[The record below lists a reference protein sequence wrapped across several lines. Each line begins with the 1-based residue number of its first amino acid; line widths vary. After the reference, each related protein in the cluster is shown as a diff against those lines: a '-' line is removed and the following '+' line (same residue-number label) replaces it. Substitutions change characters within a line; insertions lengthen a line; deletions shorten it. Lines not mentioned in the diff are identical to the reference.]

1 MSPIEVVLGVLV
13 LATVLAGVARRLRI
27 SEPIVLVVAGL
38 AVGLLPN
45 APSFELDPEL
55 VFLFFLPP
63 ILYSAGY
70 FTSIRDFKANLRPI
84 LLLSVG
90 LVIFT
95 TVIVAAVLKYLV
107 PDLPWAAAFAFGAIV
122 SPPDAVAATSIVRR
136 LGVPRRIVTILEGES
151 LVNDATAL
159 VLLRVSVAVA
169 LGGTFSAVG
178 AGTDLVVVAVGGIV
192 VGLVV
197 ARIAGVFQTRIQ
209 DSDLGIVF
217 SLLVPA
223 IAFIPAEA
231 LGVSGVLAVV
241 VAGIYAG
248 KIATRSLN
256 SRQRID
262 GLAAWNVVLFIINGL
277 VFILIGLQLPVILAD
292 LDGSMAELLG
302 LAVAIGVTVI
312 VTRFVWVFPGTYIPR
327 ALSAGIRER
336 EPNPGWR
343 NVTVVAWAGMRGVVS
358 LAAALAL
365 PVDFPERS
373 LIQFLTFTVII
384 TTLVLQ
390 GLTLPALIRVLGI
403 KAGDGQLEE
412 ERQAR
417 LAAAQAAVARID
429 QLEREHVG
437 HQELI
442 EHLRES
448 YAHRTEHIDIS
459 DGTPRDEAEQELLE
473 HREIRRKV
481 IDAEREAVIE
491 MRDRGELSDEVMRR
505 LERDL
510 DLEELREDA

>member
-95 TVIVAAVLKYLV
+95 TVIVAAVLKSLV
-107 PDLPWAAAFAFGAIV
+107 PELPWAAAFAFGAIV
-122 SPPDAVAATSIVRR
+122 SPPDAVATTSIVRR
-136 LGVPRRIVTILEGES
+136 LGVPRRVVTILEGES

-159 VLLRVSVAVA
+159 VLLRTALVA
-169 LGGTFSAVG
+169 LGGTFSVVTAT
-178 AGTDLVVVAVGGIV
+178 TDLVVVAVGGIV
-192 VGLVV
+192 IGLVV

-217 SLLVPA
+217 SLLVPV

-262 GLAAWNVVLFIINGL
+262 GVAAWNVVLFIINGL

-292 LDGSMAELLG
+292 LAGSMAELLG

-327 ALSAGIRER
+327 ALSARIRER

-365 PVDFPERS
+365 PVAFPERS

-403 KAGDGQLEE
+403 TAGDGQLEE

-417 LAAAQAAVARID
+417 LAAAQAALARID
-429 QLEREHVG
+429 QLEQEHVG

-473 HREIRRKV
+473 HRTIRRKV

-491 MRDRGELSDEVMRR
+491 MRDRGQLSDEVMRR

-510 DLEELREDA
+510 DLEELREEA

>member
-1 MSPIEVVLGVLV
+1 
-13 LATVLAGVARRLRI
+13 
-27 SEPIVLVVAGL
+27 
-38 AVGLLPN
+38 
-45 APSFELDPEL
+45 
-55 VFLFFLPP
+55 
-63 ILYSAGY
+63 
-70 FTSIRDFKANLRPI
+70 
-84 LLLSVG
+84 
-90 LVIFT
+90 
-95 TVIVAAVLKYLV
+95 
-107 PDLPWAAAFAFGAIV
+107 
-122 SPPDAVAATSIVRR
+122 
-136 LGVPRRIVTILEGES
+136 
-151 LVNDATAL
+151 
-159 VLLRVSVAVA
+159 
-169 LGGTFSAVG
+169 
-178 AGTDLVVVAVGGIV
+178 
-192 VGLVV
+192 
-197 ARIAGVFQTRIQ
+197 
-209 DSDLGIVF
+209 
-217 SLLVPA
+217 
-223 IAFIPAEA
+223 
-231 LGVSGVLAVV
+231 
-241 VAGIYAG
+241 
-248 KIATRSLN
+248 
-256 SRQRID
+256 
-262 GLAAWNVVLFIINGL
+262 

-292 LDGSMAELLG
+292 LDGSMAELLA
-302 LAVAIGVTVI
+302 LAVAIGLTVI
-312 VTRFVWVFPGTYIPR
+312 ITRFVWVFPGTYIPR

-336 EPNPGWR
+336 EPNPSWQ
-343 NVTVVAWAGMRGVVS
+343 NVTIVAWAGMRGVVS

-390 GLTLPALIRVLGI
+390 GLTLPALIRVLGVT
-403 KAGDGQLEE
+403 AGDGQLEE

-491 MRDRGELSDEVMRR
+491 MRDRGQLSDEVMRR

-510 DLEELREDA
+510 DLEELREDV

>member
-1 MSPIEVVLGVLV
+1 M
-13 LATVLAGVARRLRI
+13 
-27 SEPIVLVVAGL
+27 
-38 AVGLLPN
+38 
-45 APSFELDPEL
+45 
-55 VFLFFLPP
+55 FLFFLPP

-95 TVIVAAVLKYLV
+95 TVIVAAVLKYFV
-107 PDLPWAAAFAFGAIV
+107 PDLPWGAAFAFGAIV
-122 SPPDAVAATSIVRR
+122 SPPDAVAATSVVRR
-136 LGVPRRIVTILEGES
+136 LGVPRRVVTILEGES

-159 VLLRVSVAVA
+159 VLLRTSLVA
-169 LGGTFSAVG
+169 LGGTFSIVTA
-178 AGTDLVVVAVGGIV
+178 ATDLVVVAVGGILI
-192 VGLVV
+192 GLVV
-197 ARIAGVFQTRIQ
+197 GRIAGVVMTRIE

-217 SLLVPA
+217 SLLVPV

-248 KIATRSLN
+248 KIAARSLN

-292 LDGSMAELLG
+292 LDGSMAQLLG
-302 LAVAIGVTVI
+302 LAVAMGVTVI

-327 ALSAGIRER
+327 ALSARIRAR
-336 EPNPGWR
+336 EPEPGWR

-390 GLTLPALIRVLGI
+390 GLTLPWLIRVLGI

-417 LAAAQAAVARID
+417 LVAAQAAVDRID
-429 QLEREHVG
+429 QLEQEHVG
-437 HQELI
+437 HGELI
-442 EHLRES
+442 EHLRET

-473 HREIRRKV
+473 HRTIRRKV

>member
-1 MSPIEVVLGVLV
+1 
-13 LATVLAGVARRLRI
+13 
-27 SEPIVLVVAGL
+27 
-38 AVGLLPN
+38 
-45 APSFELDPEL
+45 
-55 VFLFFLPP
+55 
-63 ILYSAGY
+63 
-70 FTSIRDFKANLRPI
+70 
-84 LLLSVG
+84 
-90 LVIFT
+90 
-95 TVIVAAVLKYLV
+95 
-107 PDLPWAAAFAFGAIV
+107 
-122 SPPDAVAATSIVRR
+122 
-136 LGVPRRIVTILEGES
+136 
-151 LVNDATAL
+151 
-159 VLLRVSVAVA
+159 
-169 LGGTFSAVG
+169 
-178 AGTDLVVVAVGGIV
+178 
-192 VGLVV
+192 
-197 ARIAGVFQTRIQ
+197 
-209 DSDLGIVF
+209 VF
-217 SLLVPA
+217 SLLVPV

-231 LGVSGVLAVV
+231 LHVSGVLAVV

-248 KIATRSLN
+248 KIAATSLN

-302 LAVAIGVTVI
+302 LAVVIGVTVI
-312 VTRFVWVFPGTYIPR
+312 VTRFAWVFPATYIPR
-327 ALSAGIRER
+327 ALSARIRAR
-336 EPNPGWR
+336 DPNPGWR
-343 NVTVVAWAGMRGVVS
+343 NVAVVAWAGMRGVVS

-365 PVDFPERS
+365 PVEFPERS

-390 GLTLPALIRVLGI
+390 GLTLPALVRVLGI

-417 LAAAQAAVARID
+417 LVAARAAVDRID
-429 QLEREHVG
+429 RLEEETVG

-442 EHLRES
+442 DHLRET

-473 HREIRRKV
+473 HSVIRRKV